1 MENLE
6 FPCISGLHFALLEVI
21 MFAGLSKSIG
31 SKQL

>member
-6 FPCISGLHFALLEVI
+6 FDCIAGLHFALLEVI
-21 MFAGLSKSIG
+21 MFVGLSKSIG